1 MAHRINIFHN
11 LFKHPFI
18 YDTLQTLT
26 LSYSFRKRIV
36 KQHFVKKNAKILDI
50 GCATANVLSYLDEN
64 TEYYGFDT
72 NDKCINHAKKKYKN
86 QNFFCELFSEK
97 NFEKLPNFDYVLL
110 SAVAHHLSDEELIT
124 LLKLVSKKINDNS
137 KVLIMDPFYSDK
149 NLSLRNFFAY
159 IDRGKNV
166 RKFDEYL
173 HFFKKEFK
181 IIDAYESYPFL
192 PPHNWIISV
201 LSKA

>member
-1 MAHRINIFHN
+1 MH
-11 LFKHPFI
+11 K
-18 YDTLQTLT
+18 
-26 LSYSFRKRIV
+26 S
-36 KQHFVKKNAKILDI
+36 
-50 GCATANVLSYLDEN
+50 C
-64 TEYYGFDT
+64 
-72 NDKCINHAKKKYKN
+72 KKKYKN

-173 HFFKKEFK
+173 HFLRKNLKLLTPMRV
-181 IIDAYESYPFL
+181 IPFFL
-192 PPHNWIISV
+192 LTIG
-201 LSKA
+201 